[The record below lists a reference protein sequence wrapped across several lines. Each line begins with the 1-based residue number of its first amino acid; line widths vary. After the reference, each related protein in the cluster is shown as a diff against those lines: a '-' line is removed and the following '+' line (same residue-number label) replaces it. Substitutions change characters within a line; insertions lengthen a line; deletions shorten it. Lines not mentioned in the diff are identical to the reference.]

1 MSLVFLLVVVAME
14 EVVAETEV
22 AVVTEEEEAVVVM
35 EADNYIKYI
44 VIKTRHYGAREEIR
58 NATLEYI
65 IDYLRNR

>member
-1 MSLVFLLVVVAME
+1 MTLVFLLVVVAME

-22 AVVTEEEEAVVVM
+22 AVVTEEEAVVVM